1 MKNEMTKKQRTRVE
15 SMDKKGWDFY
25 RMSNPC
31 FSGNAIMHRKTGYYV
46 SYYEVIEIDRKGTK
60 ADHYFI

>member
-15 SMDKKGWDFY
+15 SMNKKGWDFY
-25 RMSNPC
+25 RMSDR
-31 FSGNAIMHRKTGYYV
+31 GNAIVHRKAGYYV